1 MCLKNRYCKIKIAYA
16 NQDIVSVMEQKG
28 IYKEILN
35 LGIPSFLEALFNTFA
50 SIIDSKMVA
59 VMGVSAISA
68 VSVTNQPRLF
78 AFSIFFA
85 LNTVTS
91 SLIAKYYGK
100 KDRDG
105 ANRIFDHMLKL
116 VTILSIVM
124 GILLVILARPIMI
137 LFSGQPDTMNDS
149 VIYFR
154 IVMGGMIFN
163 LLFMEINAALRGYGK
178 TKLTFASNVLSCVV
192 NLFCNYLLIEGH
204 WGFPALGMA
213 GAAIATVLGTVAAF
227 ILCLVF
233 AFRQNQFVNIPYCV
247 RKRYHMTKESLQEI
261 WTLTK
266 SCVVD
271 SISMRAALLVIS
283 GITARIGSFYMSV
296 YAIGMYLLNFNYALG
311 TGLQTSA
318 VALIGRSYGEGSTEK
333 VNRFKNAHIRLGLI
347 CSIVLGLIIV
357 AGGKWFYGFFSN
369 DPKFIATGAGSC
381 ALIGIASIAQTQKF
395 VFNGCL
401 LGVGAMREVMIAS
414 ILGYSFINLGTVALT
429 VLVLHWGIWGVWLS
443 VILSQSVQAVVLFNF
458 IRRNKA
464 FSV

>member
-1 MCLKNRYCKIKIAYA
+1 
-16 NQDIVSVMEQKG
+16 
-28 IYKEILN
+28 
-35 LGIPSFLEALFNTFA
+35 
-50 SIIDSKMVA
+50 
-59 VMGVSAISA
+59 
-68 VSVTNQPRLF
+68 
-78 AFSIFFA
+78 
-85 LNTVTS
+85 
-91 SLIAKYYGK
+91 
-100 KDRDG
+100 
-105 ANRIFDHMLKL
+105 
-116 VTILSIVM
+116 
-124 GILLVILARPIMI
+124 
-137 LFSGQPDTMNDS
+137 MNDS

-401 LGVGAMREVMIAS
+401 QGVGAMREVMIAS